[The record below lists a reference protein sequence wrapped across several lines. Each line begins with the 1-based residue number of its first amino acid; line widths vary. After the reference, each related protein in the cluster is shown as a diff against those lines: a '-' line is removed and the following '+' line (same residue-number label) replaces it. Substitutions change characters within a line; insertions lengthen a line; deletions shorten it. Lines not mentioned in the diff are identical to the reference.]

1 MYKSYELGEASITIE
16 LQNGNIIVKHGEDNS
31 VLLKIND
38 VKQGSWDKLWEAIYL
53 IESAK

>member
-16 LQNGNIIVKHGEDNS
+16 LQNSNITVKHGEDGS
-31 VLLKIND
+31 ILLKIND
-38 VKQGSWDKLWEAIYL
+38 VKQGSWDKLWEAIRS

>member
-16 LQNGNIIVKHGEDNS
+16 LQNGNITVKHGEDGS

-38 VKQGSWDKLWEAIYL
+38 VKQGSWDKLWEAIHS
-53 IESAK
+53 IESVK